1 VRSKNGA
8 AGRVSFIQAARR
20 QQIIAAAIA
29 TVTAV
34 GYGQASLARI
44 ADQAQISKSIISYH
58 FANKDELLEQVVVQ
72 VVGEW
77 STFMRPFLDAET
89 TATGRLAAYIRSRLA
104 YMRDNHTRL
113 IAVAEI
119 IVNHRGPDGKPV
131 FAERD
136 ADPVADLVAILRE
149 GRKSGEFRA
158 FDPAVLAMTIT
169 QGIDGAL
176 SYWAEH
182 PDTDLTAYGEE
193 LVTLFGLATERTES
207 ST

>member
-1 VRSKNGA
+1 MRSKNGA
-8 AGRVSFIQAARR
+8 GGRVSFIQAARR

-44 ADQAQISKSIISYH
+44 ADQADISKSVISYH
-58 FANKDELLEQVVVQ
+58 FANKDDLLEQVVVQ
-72 VVGEW
+72 VDEDW
-77 STFMRPFLDAET
+77 AAFMRPFLEAET
-89 TATGRLAAYIRSRLA
+89 TAAGRLAAYLRSRLA
-104 YMRDNHTRL
+104 YMRDNHERL

-119 IVNHRGPDGKPV
+119 VVNHRDSDGRPV

-136 ADPVADLVAILRE
+136 ADPASALVAILHE
-149 GRKSGEFRA
+149 GRRTGEFRA
-158 FDPAVLAMTIT
+158 FDPVVLAMTIT

-176 SYWAEH
+176 TYWAEH

-193 LVTLFGLATERTES
+193 LVTLFGLATENTGSGR
-207 ST
+207 

>member
-1 VRSKNGA
+1 
-8 AGRVSFIQAARR
+8 VSFIQAARR

-44 ADQAQISKSIISYH
+44 ADQADISKSVISYH
-58 FANKDELLEQVVVQ
+58 FANKDDLLEQVVVQ
-72 VVGEW
+72 VDEDW
-77 STFMRPFLDAET
+77 AAFMRPFLEAET
-89 TATGRLAAYIRSRLA
+89 TAAGRLAAYLRSRLA
-104 YMRDNHTRL
+104 YMRDNHERL

-119 IVNHRGPDGKPV
+119 VVNHRDSDGRPV

-136 ADPVADLVAILRE
+136 ADPASELVAILHE
-149 GRKSGEFRA
+149 GGRTGEFRA
-158 FDPAVLAMTIT
+158 FDPVVLAMTIT

-176 SYWAEH
+176 TYWAEH

-193 LVTLFGLATERTES
+193 LVTLFGLATENTGSGR
-207 ST
+207 